1 MEFIANNWDLILFIL
16 VVVVVLASALYRF
29 LKMPREEQMEAV
41 RQWLLGAVTEAEK
54 DLGGGTGR
62 LKLRYVYDRFV
73 VRFPWLAKIVSFETF
88 SGMVDDAL
96 DEMRDMLD
104 SNEAVKKYV
113 EGEEVYEVAKE
124 GF

>member
-1 MEFIANNWDLILFIL
+1 MEFIANNWDIILFIL
-16 VVVVVLASALYRF
+16 VVVVVLAAALYRF

-73 VRFPWLAKIVSFETF
+73 VRFPWLAKIISFQTF
-88 SGMVDDAL
+88 SEMVDDAL

-104 SNEAVKKYV
+104 SNTAIKAYVDGEVKTD
-113 EGEEVYEVAKE
+113 G
-124 GF
+124 